1 MIKSML
7 EYLVRELVDEPEKVI
22 VSELDG
28 LHKTTYEIVVAGED
42 IGKVVGKQGRIA
54 RALRVIVKGVAAGD
68 PHEVHVV
75 IHGDGKRPRGSVEEA
90 LVEPTHPATAAQAGL
105 GH

>member
-7 EYLVRELVDEPEKVI
+7 EYLVRELVDEPDKVV
-22 VSELDG
+22 VSEIEAVS
-28 LHKTTYEIVVAGED
+28 KTTYEIVVAGDD

-54 RALRVIVKGVAAGD
+54 RALRVIVKGIAAGD

-75 IHGDGKRPRGSVEEA
+75 ILGDRLKSRRQTIDDGLSV
-90 LVEPTHPATAAQAGL
+90 PTQV
-105 GH
+105 